1 MLGVDGEEI
10 LSEINEAEG
19 KIEKLKDQRNKLI
32 EANKALLQ
40 LVEKM
45 EAHVDL
51 DDEGFEYSF
60 KDGWNERDIMRGLK
74 LNPEEY
80 SEEELERQVNQ
91 VIDTVNS
98 LENL

>member
-1 MLGVDGEEI
+1 MDGEEI
-10 LSEINEAEG
+10 FSEMEEAQE

-45 EAHVDL
+45 ETYVET

-60 KDGWNERDIMRGLK
+60 KDGWNEKDVMRGLK
-74 LNPEEY
+74 IDPQNY
-80 SEEELERQVNQ
+80 SEEELERQVNEIIQ
-91 VIDTVNS
+91 TVND
-98 LENL
+98 LDNL

>member
-1 MLGVDGEEI
+1 MDGDEI
-10 LSEINEAEG
+10 LSEMNEAEY

-45 EAHVDL
+45 EPYIEM

-60 KDGWNERDIMRGLK
+60 KDGWNEKDVMRGLK
-74 LNPEEY
+74 IDPQNY
-80 SEEELERQVNQ
+80 SEEQLERQVNEIIQ
-91 VIDTVNS
+91 TVN
-98 LENL
+98 NLDNL

>member
-1 MLGVDGEEI
+1 MDGDEI
-10 LSEINEAEG
+10 LSEMNEAED

-45 EAHVDL
+45 ESYIEI

-60 KDGWNERDIMRGLK
+60 KDGWNEKDVMRGLK
-74 LNPEEY
+74 IDPQNY
-80 SEEELERQVNQ
+80 SEEQLERQVNQ
-91 VIDTVNS
+91 IIQTVND
-98 LENL
+98 LDNL